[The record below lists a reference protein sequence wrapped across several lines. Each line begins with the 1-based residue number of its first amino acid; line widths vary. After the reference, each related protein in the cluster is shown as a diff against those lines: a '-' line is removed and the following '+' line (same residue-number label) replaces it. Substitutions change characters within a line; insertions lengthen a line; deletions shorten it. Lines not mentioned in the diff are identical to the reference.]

1 MKLVFFS
8 IVLIFTLLTATYVTL
23 RGWQALQ
30 PVGSIRVWYLSANIA
45 LFALMM
51 ISMMMGN
58 SLHGTFAKVLTFT
71 GYTYMIVMLYL
82 LLSFL
87 VVDVVRI
94 SNWIF
99 HFSSDALQQ
108 FRLWALL
115 GSATIILI
123 ALVVGNYKF
132 NHPAIVNMQLG
143 VNNTPQNKTL
153 KIVAVSD
160 IHLGVSIDKKKLKEY
175 VNLINLQKP
184 DIVLMAGDIS
194 DRSTQPLVDQHMEEE
209 LRQIIA
215 PLGVYAISGNHEYYS
230 ENPYSTGEFL
240 QNKCG
245 ITLLR
250 DSVALVN
257 NSFYVVGRDDKTNLK
272 RRSLAAVMAGLDH
285 SKPIILLD
293 HQPFH
298 LEEAQHNG
306 VDLQI
311 SGHTH
316 DGQIF
321 PGNLIVKKMYELG
334 AGFMQKGNTHYYVS
348 SGLGL
353 WGPQYRIG
361 TQSEIGVI
369 TMKF

>member
-1 MKLVFFS
+1 MKFVFFS
-8 IVLIFTLLTATYVTL
+8 IVLIFTLLTASYVTL

-30 PVGSIRVWYLSANIA
+30 PVGNVRIWYLVANIA
-45 LFALMM
+45 FFVLMM
-51 ISMMMGN
+51 LSMMLGN
-58 SLHGTFAKVLTFT
+58 SLHGAFAKVLTFT

-94 SNWIF
+94 LNWIF
-99 HFSSDALQQ
+99 HFSSDSLQHV
-108 FRLWALL
+108 RLWVLI
-115 GSATIILI
+115 GSSVLI
-123 ALVVGNYKF
+123 FVAMLVGNYKF
-132 NHPAIVNMQLG
+132 NHPAVVDMQVEVNKP
-143 VNNTPQNKTL
+143 TQNKTL

-160 IHLGVSIDKKKLKEY
+160 LHLGVSIDKKKLKEY
-175 VNLINLQKP
+175 VKLINAQQP

-194 DRSTQPLVDQHMEEE
+194 DRATQPLIEQHMEEE
-209 LRQIIA
+209 LRQIKA

-257 NSFYVVGRDDKTNLK
+257 NSFYVVGRDDKTNPK
-272 RRSLAAVMAGLDH
+272 RRSLAEVLAGLDH

-321 PGNLIVKKMYELG
+321 PGNLIVKKMYEVG
-334 AGFMQKGNTHYYVS
+334 SGYKKKGNTHYYVS

-361 TQSEIGVI
+361 TQSELGVI
-369 TMKF
+369 TMRF

>member
-8 IVLIFTLLTATYVTL
+8 IVLTFTLLTATYVTL

-30 PVGSIRVWYLSANIA
+30 SVGSVRIWYLVANIA
-45 LFALMM
+45 LFVLMM
-51 ISMMMGN
+51 LSLVLGN
-58 SLHGTFAKVLTFT
+58 SLHGTFAKVLTFV
-71 GYTYMIVMLYL
+71 GHTYMIVMLYL
-82 LLSFL
+82 FLSFVML
-87 VVDVVRI
+87 DVLRI
-94 SNWIF
+94 INWIF
-99 HFSSDALQQ
+99 HFSSDGLQQ
-108 FRLWALL
+108 VRLWAFL
-115 GSATIILI
+115 GTSAIIFVALI
-123 ALVVGNYKF
+123 IGNYKF
-132 NHPAIVNMQLG
+132 NHPEVMAMQLE
-143 VNNTPQNKTL
+143 VNKPAQNRSL

-160 IHLGVSIDKKKLKEY
+160 IHLGVSINKKKLKEY
-175 VNLINLQKP
+175 VDLINAQQP

-194 DRSTQPLVDQHMEEE
+194 DRSTQPLIDQHMEEE
-209 LRQIIA
+209 LRQIKA
-215 PLGVYAISGNHEYYS
+215 PLGVFAISGNHEYYS
-230 ENPYSTGEFL
+230 ENPFSTAEFL

-245 ITLLR
+245 ITVLR
-250 DSVALVN
+250 DSVALIN
-257 NSFYVVGRDDKTNLK
+257 NSFYVVGRDDKSNHK
-272 RRSLAAVMAGLDH
+272 RHDLSKVMAGIDQ
-285 SKPIILLD
+285 SKPVILLD

-298 LEEAQHNG
+298 LEEAEHNG

-321 PGNLIVKKMYELG
+321 PGNLIVKSMYEVG
-334 AGFMQKGNTHYYVS
+334 AGYMQKGNTHYYVS

>member
-1 MKLVFFS
+1 MKLIFFS
-8 IVLIFTLLTATYVTL
+8 VFLIFTLLTASFVTL

-30 PVGSIRVWYLSANIA
+30 PVGNVRSWYLVANIA
-45 LFALMM
+45 FYILMM
-51 ISMMMGN
+51 LSFMLGS
-58 SLHGTFAKVLTFT
+58 SLHGGFAKVLTFI
-71 GYTYMIVMLYL
+71 GFSYMIVMLYFF
-82 LLSFL
+82 LSFL
-87 VVDVVRI
+87 LIDAVRI
-94 SNWIF
+94 INWIF
-99 HFSSDALQQ
+99 HFSSDGLQQ
-108 FRLWALL
+108 VRLWAFV
-115 GSATIILI
+115 GTSV
-123 ALVVGNYKF
+123 LVFVAMIVGNYKF
-132 NHPAIVNMQLG
+132 NHPAVVNMQVE
-143 VNNTPQNKTL
+143 VNKSTQNKTL

-160 IHLGVSIDKKKLKEY
+160 LHLGVSIDKKKLKEY
-175 VNLINLQKP
+175 VKLINAQQP

-194 DRSTQPLVDQHMEEE
+194 DRATQPLIEQHMEEE
-209 LRQIIA
+209 LRQIKA
-215 PLGVYAISGNHEYYS
+215 PMGVFAISGNHEYYS
-230 ENPYSTGEFL
+230 ESPYSTGEFL

-250 DSVALVN
+250 DSVTLVN
-257 NSFYVVGRDDKTNLK
+257 NSFYVVGRDDKTNHK
-272 RRSLAAVMAGLDH
+272 RHSLSEVMAGLDH
-285 SKPIILLD
+285 SKPIILMD

-298 LEEAQHNG
+298 LEEAEQNG

-321 PGNLIVKKMYELG
+321 PGNLIVKKMYEVG
-334 AGFMQKGNTHYYVS
+334 SGFKKKGNTHYYVS

>member
-1 MKLVFFS
+1 MS
-8 IVLIFTLLTATYVTL
+8 ATAAYVTL
-23 RGWQALQ
+23 RGWLALQ
-30 PVGSIRVWYLSANIA
+30 SVGNLRFWFLAAN
-45 LFALMM
+45 LFLFVLMLLGF
-51 ISMMMGN
+51 SMGN
-58 SLHGTFAKVLTFT
+58 SLHVTFAKVLTFT

-82 LLSFL
+82 FLSFL
-87 VVDVVRI
+87 IVDVVRI
-94 SNWIF
+94 LNWVF

-108 FRLWALL
+108 VRLWTFVGTSAL
-115 GSATIILI
+115 ILV
-123 ALVVGNYKF
+123 ALIVGNYKF
-132 NHPAIVNMQLG
+132 NHPAVVNMQLE
-143 VNNTPQNKTL
+143 VKKSSQNQSI

-160 IHLGVSIDKKKLKEY
+160 LHLGVSIDKKKLKEF
-175 VNLINLQKP
+175 VNLINAQKP

-194 DRSTQPLVDQHMEEE
+194 DRMTQPLIDQHMEEE
-209 LRQIIA
+209 LSQIKA
-215 PLGVYAISGNHEYYS
+215 SMGVFAVSGNHEYYS
-230 ENPYSTGEFL
+230 ESPYSTGQFL

-245 ITLLR
+245 ITVLR

-257 NSFYVVGRDDKTNLK
+257 NSFYVVGRDDRTNSK
-272 RRSLAAVMAGLDH
+272 RQPLSNVMAGVDK

-293 HQPFH
+293 HQPYH
-298 LEEAQHNG
+298 LEQAEQND

-321 PGNLIVKKMYELG
+321 PGNLIVKRMYELG
-334 AGFMQKGNTHYYVS
+334 SGYMQKGNTHYYVS

-369 TMKF
+369 EMKF

>member
-30 PVGSIRVWYLSANIA
+30 PVGSVRIWYLSVNIA
-45 LFALMM
+45 LFSLMM
-51 ISMMMGN
+51 LSMMLGN
-58 SLHGTFAKVLTFT
+58 SLHGAFAKVLTFT

-87 VVDVVRI
+87 IVDVVRI
-94 SNWIF
+94 FNWIF
-99 HFSSDALQQ
+99 HFSSDGLQQ
-108 FRLWALL
+108 IRLWALV
-115 GSATIILI
+115 GSSVVILL
-123 ALVVGNYKF
+123 ALIVGNYKF
-132 NHPAIVNMQLG
+132 NHPAVVDMQLT
-143 VNNTPQNKTL
+143 VNKPIQNKTL

-175 VNLINLQKP
+175 VKLINAQQP

-194 DRSTQPLVDQHMEEE
+194 DRSTQPLIDQHMEEE
-209 LRQIIA
+209 LRQIKA
-215 PLGVYAISGNHEYYS
+215 PLGVFAISGNHEYYS
-230 ENPYSTGEFL
+230 ENPYSTEKFL
-240 QNKCG
+240 KNECG
-245 ITLLR
+245 ITVLR
-250 DSVALVN
+250 DSVTLIN
-257 NSFYVVGRDDKTNLK
+257 NSFYVVGRDDKTNHK
-272 RRSLAAVMAGLDH
+272 RHSLSKLMKGLDH

-298 LEEAQHNG
+298 LEEAEQNG

-321 PGNLIVKKMYELG
+321 PGNLIVKKMYEVG
-334 AGFMQKGNTHYYVS
+334 SGFKKKGNTHYYVS

-369 TMKF
+369 SLKF